1 MKKLVK
7 NSKLVLSSLALVLL
21 LCSVVNGSLALLID
35 KTDPVVNTFTYGDI
49 NIELHESDTKDGDEN
64 DNTNSYQMM
73 PGMEIAKNPLV
84 TVKANSENA
93 WLFVKLEKSENL
105 DTFIEYQIADG
116 WTALDGVEGVYYREV
131 EKAQTDAQYYVIKG
145 NKVLVK
151 EDVTKEML
159 NQLDAGEAANYPT
172 LTVTAY
178 AVQRDATINTA
189 KKAWIAILENQPQNP

>member
-93 WLFVKLEKSENL
+93 WLFVKLEKS
-105 DTFIEYQIADG
+105 
-116 WTALDGVEGVYYREV
+116 
-131 EKAQTDAQYYVIKG
+131 
-145 NKVLVK
+145 
-151 EDVTKEML
+151 
-159 NQLDAGEAANYPT
+159 
-172 LTVTAY
+172 
-178 AVQRDATINTA
+178 
-189 KKAWIAILENQPQNP
+189 